1 MYADISMD
9 DKFQIESGY
18 DPHDKVP
25 WGKEVHRSFSLGHV
39 WLVVCMCIY
48 FRSNSE
54 CIYSKWAS
62 AKWAV

>member
-25 WGKEVHRSFSLGHV
+25 ARHGWQGPQGLG
-39 WLVVCMCIY
+39 L
-48 FRSNSE
+48 
-54 CIYSKWAS
+54 A
-62 AKWAV
+62 